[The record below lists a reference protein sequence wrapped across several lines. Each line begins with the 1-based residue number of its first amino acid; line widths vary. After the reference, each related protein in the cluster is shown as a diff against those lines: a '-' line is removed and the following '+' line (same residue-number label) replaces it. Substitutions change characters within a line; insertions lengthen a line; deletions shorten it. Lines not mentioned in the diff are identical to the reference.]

1 MRATRPVLTAG
12 LAAGTLDLIAAIVT
26 SAYYGRSPS
35 WLLKLIASGFFGSA
49 AFDGGASTAALGV
62 VFHFVIATGAAAV
75 YYAASRRWPVLTTR
89 PLACGAAF
97 GIAVW
102 VFMNLVVLPF
112 SAYPFPSSFRAVGVI
127 RGLLIH
133 IFCVGLPIA
142 LVVRRV
148 R

>member
-1 MRATRPVLTAG
+1 MKVARPVLAAG
-12 LAAGTLDLIAAIVT
+12 LAAGTLDLIAAIAS

-35 WLLKLIASGFFGSA
+35 WLLKLIASGAFGEA
-49 AFDGGASTAALGV
+49 AFDRGAGTAALGA

-89 PLACGAAF
+89 PLAAGAVF
-97 GIAVW
+97 GIAVFW
-102 VFMNLVVLPF
+102 FMQLIVLPL
-112 SAYPFPSSFRAVGVI
+112 SAYPFPTSFRAVGVI

-133 IFCVGLPIA
+133 VFCVGLPIA